1 MGVWAM
7 MELPR
12 LVRLASYLVCEQKPV
27 LIGEE
32 EAGRHGVDADV
43 RRVLLG
49 HVHGEP
55 LGEVAHG
62 GLGSGV
68 SGDAGEGPEG
78 VHRGDVEDG
87 SVPLPRP

>member
-1 MGVWAM
+1 MGNDGVAALG
-7 MELPR
+7 E
-12 LVRLASYLVCEQKPV
+12 LASYLVREQKPV

-78 VHRGDVEDG
+78 VH
-87 SVPLPRP
+87 